1 MCPACLASAVLLAG
15 GLMSTGG
22 LAALL
27 IKAYR
32 SNPAEKATDSN
43 NPTKGRI
50 ENGDSDDGESGCKG
64 CVTN

>member
-27 IKAYR
+27 IKL
-32 SNPAEKATDSN
+32 SHSKQTEKTTDSK

-50 ENGDSDDGESGCKG
+50 ENGNSDDHGESAS
-64 CVTN
+64 

>member
-15 GLMSTGG
+15 GLMSTGA

-27 IKAYR
+27 IKR
-32 SNPAEKATDSN
+32 SHSEQTGKATDSN

-50 ENGDSDDGESGCKG
+50 ENGNSDDCEGGFKG
-64 CVTN
+64 CAAS